1 MVVML
6 MAMMIKTN
14 VTYDRRPDKM
24 MMVMVMMVAC
34 EQIPTRWEWVID
46 DMGGNLSN
54 SSQID
59 INKVLRVAL
68 Q

>member
-14 VTYDRRPDKM
+14 VTYDQRPDKM
-24 MMVMVMMVAC
+24 MMVAC
-34 EQIPTRWEWVID
+34 QQIPTRWEWVID

-59 INKVLRVAL
+59 SNKVLRVAL